1 MSSNY
6 YKNLKLHSVKYGF
19 GWRYDG
25 DMSTHPIG
33 NVLENL
39 DYRFEKLTNN
49 NIKLLNENN
58 KLKNALDK
66 AIGYVE
72 SYAKSNIEVDDAKSK
87 IEKELE

>member
-1 MSSNY
+1 MRGSY

-19 GWRYDG
+19 GWRFDG

-33 NVLENL
+33 NVLEDL

-49 NIKLLNENN
+49 HIKLLNENN

-72 SYAKSNIEVDDAKSK
+72 AYAKSNIEVNDAKLN